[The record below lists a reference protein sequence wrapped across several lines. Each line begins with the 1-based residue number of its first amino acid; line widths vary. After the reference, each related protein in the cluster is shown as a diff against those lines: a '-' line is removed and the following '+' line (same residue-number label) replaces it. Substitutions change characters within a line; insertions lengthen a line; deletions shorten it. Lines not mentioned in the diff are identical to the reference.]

1 MPGQTSKLTQWRRIG
16 ALDMLLLQ
24 VIHGLA
30 HGEHAGSSRDAKQ
43 LARFAAVIRDMTH
56 AADTG
61 CGPKWAG
68 EKVTL
73 DADRVASLRSLIKE
87 ALPHAARLTYEAR
100 ERLIAKYN
108 AKVSLFCAAH
118 YMMKGPL
125 EALAECE
132 RSKAENEKLIREA
145 RAASEASRKRR
156 REEWNQIVSDMQ
168 SGERYRKYRKLAKEG
183 NAKAVAMFEN
193 VGLRVAD
200 LAD

>member
-1 MPGQTSKLTQWRRIG
+1 
-16 ALDMLLLQ
+16 MLLLQ

-132 RSKAENEKLIREA
+132 RSKAENEKRIREA
-145 RAASEASRKRR
+145 RAASEAHRKRR
-156 REEWNQIVSDMQ
+156 REEMESD
-168 SGERYRKYRKLAKEG
+168 EHFRKYRKQAEEG
-183 NAKAVAMFEN
+183 DGEAAAFFES
-193 VGLRVAD
+193 VGWPITEPAD
-200 LAD
+200 

>member
-1 MPGQTSKLTQWRRIG
+1 
-16 ALDMLLLQ
+16 MLLLQ

-73 DADRVASLRSLIKE
+73 DADDVAWLRTLINS

-125 EALAECE
+125 EALADRELA
-132 RSKAENEKLIREA
+132 KAENERLIREA
-145 RAASEASRKRR
+145 RAASEAHRKRR
-156 REEWNQIVSDMQ
+156 REEMA
-168 SGERYRKYRKLAKEG
+168 SGECYRKYRKWAKAG
-183 NAKAVAMFEN
+183 NAKAVAFFED
-193 VGLRVAD
+193 VGLAVAE
-200 LAD
+200 LAH

>member
-43 LARFAAVIRDMTH
+43 LARFAAAIRDMGH
-56 AADTG
+56 AGGTGYSDT
-61 CGPKWAG
+61 WQG

-73 DADRVASLRSLIKE
+73 DADDVAWLRTLINS
-87 ALPHAARLTYEAR
+87 ALPHAARLTYEER
-100 ERLIAKYN
+100 ERLIVEIDTKS
-108 AKVSLFCAAH
+108 SLARAF
-118 YMMKGPL
+118 KKL
-125 EALAECE
+125 KKDNREAQAETLRVQAVFE
-132 RSKAENEKLIREA
+132 ANEKRREATRKRLRDKERQIREEYQSGEVF
-145 RAASEASRKRR
+145 RRSRKRA
-156 REEWNQIVSDMQ
+156 REGD
-168 SGERYRKYRKLAKEG
+168 
-183 NAKAVAMFEN
+183 AKAVAMFED

>member
-1 MPGQTSKLTQWRRIG
+1 
-16 ALDMLLLQ
+16 MLLLQ

-43 LARFAAVIRDMTH
+43 LARFAAAIRDMGH
-56 AADTG
+56 AGGTGYSDT
-61 CGPKWAG
+61 WQG

-73 DADRVASLRSLIKE
+73 DADDVAWLRTLINS

-132 RSKAENEKLIREA
+132 RSKAENEKRIREA
-145 RAASEASRKRR
+145 RAASEAHRKRR
-156 REEWNQIVSDMQ
+156 REEMQ
-168 SGERYRKYRKLAKEG
+168 SDEHFRKYRKLAEEG
-183 NAKAVAMFEN
+183 DAEAAAFFER
-193 VGLRVAD
+193 VGWPVTEPAD
-200 LAD
+200 

>member
-1 MPGQTSKLTQWRRIG
+1 
-16 ALDMLLLQ
+16 MLLLQ

-132 RSKAENEKLIREA
+132 RSKAENEKRIREA
-145 RAASEASRKRR
+145 RAASEATRKRL
-156 REEWNQIVSDMQ
+156 REEWNQTLSEMQ
-168 SGERYRKYRKLAKEG
+168 SGERYRKCRKRAKEG
-183 NAKAVAMFEN
+183 HATAVAMFEN

>member
-1 MPGQTSKLTQWRRIG
+1 MSISKLAQWWRRIG

-43 LARFAAVIRDMTH
+43 LARFAAAIRDMGH
-56 AADTG
+56 AGGTGYSDT
-61 CGPKWAG
+61 WQG

-73 DADRVASLRSLIKE
+73 DADDVAWLRTLINS

-100 ERLIAKYN
+100 ERLIAKFDSKSSVVR
-108 AKVSLFCAAH
+108 AFHKMRKRV
-118 YMMKGPL
+118 L
-125 EALAECE
+125 EAIVERELAM
-132 RSKAENEKLIREA
+132 AENEKLIREA
-145 RAASEASRKRR
+145 QAASEATRKRLREKERQIREEYRSGEVFRKSRKR
-156 REEWNQIVSDMQ
+156 
-168 SGERYRKYRKLAKEG
+168 AKEG
-183 NAKAVAMFEN
+183 DAKAVAMFED

>member
-1 MPGQTSKLTQWRRIG
+1 
-16 ALDMLLLQ
+16 MLLLQ

-43 LARFAAVIRDMTH
+43 LARFAAVIRDMYH

-73 DADRVASLRSLIKE
+73 DADKVASLRSLIKE

-100 ERLIAKYN
+100 ERLIAKFDSKSSVVR
-108 AKVSLFCAAH
+108 ALHKMRKRV
-118 YMMKGPL
+118 L
-125 EALAECE
+125 EAIADRELA
-132 RSKAENEKLIREA
+132 KAENEKLVREA
-145 RAASEASRKRR
+145 RAEVRAASEAHRKRR
-156 REEWNQIVSDMQ
+156 REEMQ
-168 SGERYRKYRKLAKEG
+168 SGECYRKHRKWAREG
-183 NAKAVAMFEN
+183 NAKAVAFFED

>member
-43 LARFAAVIRDMTH
+43 LARFAAVFRDLYH
-56 AADTG
+56 VICTG
-61 CGPKWAG
+61 YSPKWAG

-73 DADRVASLRSLIKE
+73 DADDVAWLRTLINS

-100 ERLIAKYN
+100 ERLIAKFDSKSSVVR
-108 AKVSLFCAAH
+108 ALHK
-118 YMMKGPL
+118 MKKRVL
-125 EALAECE
+125 EAIVDRELAM
-132 RSKAENEKLIREA
+132 AENERLIREA
-145 RAASEASRKRR
+145 RAASEAHRKRR
-156 REEWNQIVSDMQ
+156 REEMQ
-168 SGERYRKYRKLAKEG
+168 SDENFRKYRKQAKEG
-183 NAKAVAMFEN
+183 DTEAVAFFQGF
-193 VGLRVAD
+193 GLAVAD